1 MKKSISKKVLYTS
14 LGVIG
19 LLLAI
24 TEPATHFLHGGMFV
38 VYEPILLEPIFFSF
52 IALAVSSAI
61 LLSSTE
67 ETSRLWWK
75 KFMVW
80 FAPLAVIVIASGTDG
95 SGYVWLPRTDLS
107 VIVGSVLVVI
117 TLIFAL
123 VQRFYY
129 KVK

>member
-1 MKKSISKKVLYTS
+1 MKLKSKSFVIT
-14 LGVIG
+14 LGVAALTLVY
-19 LLLAI
+19 LLLRKHYFEDLHFDYYYRDTVVAVFYASLFLVGANFVLLFFIDQI
-24 TEPATHFLHGGMFV
+24 T
-38 VYEPILLEPIFFSF
+38 
-52 IALAVSSAI
+52 
-61 LLSSTE
+61 
-67 ETSRLWWK
+67 RLWWK

-80 FAPLAVIVIASGTDG
+80 FAPLAVILIASGTDG

>member
-1 MKKSISKKVLYTS
+1 MVAVFYASLFLVGANFVL
-14 LGVIG
+14 LFFIDQ
-19 LLLAI
+19 I
-24 TEPATHFLHGGMFV
+24 T
-38 VYEPILLEPIFFSF
+38 
-52 IALAVSSAI
+52 
-61 LLSSTE
+61 
-67 ETSRLWWK
+67 RLWWK

-80 FAPLAVIVIASGTDG
+80 FAPLAVILIASGTDG

>member
-1 MKKSISKKVLYTS
+1 
-14 LGVIG
+14 
-19 LLLAI
+19 
-24 TEPATHFLHGGMFV
+24 
-38 VYEPILLEPIFFSF
+38 
-52 IALAVSSAI
+52 
-61 LLSSTE
+61 
-67 ETSRLWWK
+67 
-75 KFMVW
+75 MVW